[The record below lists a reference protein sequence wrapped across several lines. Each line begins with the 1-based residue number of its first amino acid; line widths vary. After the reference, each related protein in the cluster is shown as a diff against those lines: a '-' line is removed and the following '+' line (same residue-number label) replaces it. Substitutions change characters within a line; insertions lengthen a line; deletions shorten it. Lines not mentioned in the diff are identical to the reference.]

1 MATISLRELHHRTG
15 ALVRQAATHGALV
28 VTDRGV
34 PVAELRPYRAPS
46 AKGRWARRRLL
57 PEYARIMNRPVPG
70 DITESISA
78 DRDAR

>member
-1 MATISLRELHHRTG
+1 
-15 ALVRQAATHGALV
+15 V